1 LAFHALK
8 NKAKKKTILKA
19 TFDLPYTTKQTE
31 RLPSVTSVSD
41 AYKDYCSVT
50 NNIISHYLQSQLLK
64 IYKEILKSVSQTC
77 YI

>member
-1 LAFHALK
+1 MRLRIKQKKPIF
-8 NKAKKKTILKA
+8 KAK
-19 TFDLPYTTKQTE
+19 FDLQYTTKQTE

-41 AYKDYCSVT
+41 AYKDYCFVT